1 MTSRCVGIVAWLG
14 SSTGQSLRSRQ
25 VDLYFVKQ
33 TNDIKWLRSMLM
45 EAFNTIDGRQTVDTG
60 WTPDDGISATL
71 DAFTSRMKYFYSY
84 LSMMSASNANRCIH
98 LESGVWKHWKIVN
111 FAASAGGLSYSSVRH
126 WWNGCVHANI
136 PNGCVQ
142 SGYNTRINLLDR
154 DVMTYIVG
162 TACVQCP
169 LPTAASFTD
178 RVIRHPLSSSVSIYM
193 RPTSSITAKLIIEC
207 R

>member
-1 MTSRCVGIVAWLG
+1 
-14 SSTGQSLRSRQ
+14 
-25 VDLYFVKQ
+25 
-33 TNDIKWLRSMLM
+33 MLM

-126 WWNGCVHANI
+126 
-136 PNGCVQ
+136 
-142 SGYNTRINLLDR
+142 
-154 DVMTYIVG
+154 
-162 TACVQCP
+162 
-169 LPTAASFTD
+169 
-178 RVIRHPLSSSVSIYM
+178 
-193 RPTSSITAKLIIEC
+193 
-207 R
+207 

>member
-1 MTSRCVGIVAWLG
+1 MVVRLLILVGLQTTEYRQLWMLSRVEWSI
-14 SSTGQSLRSRQ
+14 STHICQWWVRL
-25 VDLYFVKQ
+25 
-33 TNDIKWLRSMLM
+33 ML
-45 EAFNTIDGRQTVDTG
+45 I
-60 WTPDDGISATL
+60 
-71 DAFTSRMKYFYSY
+71 DAFIWS
-84 LSMMSASNANRCIH
+84 
-98 LESGVWKHWKIVN
+98 LECGNIGKSSI
-111 FAASAGGLSYSSVRH
+111 SPLPPGGLSYSSVRH

-178 RVIRHPLSSSVSIYM
+178 RVIRHPLSLSVSIYM
-193 RPTSSITAKLIIEC
+193 RSTSSITAKLIIEC